1 MAVKSIRA
9 RREGRLPHLLSLGWF
24 IAAVLL
30 VMHWLAPY
38 PEQFGAGFSDD
49 DLSYFPYYRAADR
62 GLQQRYLL
70 TDTGLAVAK
79 SQVVKQTAAA
89 ASNPIALRSQVAELV
104 VPQTSTTLVRRLD
117 DQIVTSH
124 SSRVYS
130 ARAPPSDIG

>member
-9 RREGRLPHLLSLGWF
+9 RREARLPHLLSLGWF

-62 GLQQRYLL
+62 ALEQRYLL

-79 SQVVKQTAAA
+79 SQVVKETAAA
-89 ASNPIALRSQVAELV
+89 ASNPIALRSQVAEV
-104 VPQTSTTLVRRLD
+104 EVPYASTTVFRRLD
-117 DQIVTSH
+117 DQIVTSRYT
-124 SSRVYS
+124 RVYS
-130 ARAPPSDIG
+130 ARAPPSEIE